1 MSSFTISLSDVS
13 SSLLPYYRRLRD
25 LEPELFELPPL
36 LLLPY
41 LDELP
46 LPVFESEE
54 EHEARMKALE
64 ETVKEEG

>member
-41 LDELP
+41 LDDP
-46 LPVFESEE
+46 LL
-54 EHEARMKALE
+54 ALLFSLLLLLRP
-64 ETVKEEG
+64 

>member
-1 MSSFTISLSDVS
+1 MGRAGLVD
-13 SSLLPYYRRLRD
+13 
-25 LEPELFELPPL
+25 
-36 LLLPY
+36 

-64 ETVKEEG
+64 AVEKEEG